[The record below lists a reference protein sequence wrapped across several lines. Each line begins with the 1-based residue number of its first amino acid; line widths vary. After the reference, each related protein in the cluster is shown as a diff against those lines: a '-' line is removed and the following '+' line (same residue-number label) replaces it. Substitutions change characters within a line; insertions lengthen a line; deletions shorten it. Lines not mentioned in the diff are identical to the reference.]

1 MPSEREEAAAKLR
14 AFVKHRYLPLRTRA
28 MSDDEPLISSG
39 IVDSIG
45 LVDLTVFIEEEFG
58 AFVGP
63 DEFGAGR
70 ADTIAEVLALIER
83 NRNYR

>member
-1 MPSEREEAAAKLR
+1 MAKEREEAATKLR
-14 AFVKHRYLPLRTRA
+14 AFVMQRYLPRRTRA
-28 MSDDEPLISSG
+28 LVDDEPLISSG

-58 AFVGP
+58 AFLGP

-70 ADTIAEVLALIER
+70 ADTLSQVLALIER
-83 NRNYR
+83 NR